1 MTSLP
6 FGRPTRR
13 PQTARKRRELDQA
26 RDARQRAQALALIEA
41 RDAEIIA
48 HLKDVLALDAVELPA
63 TKLL

>member
-1 MTSLP
+1 MTRLP
-6 FGRPTRR
+6 FDRPMRR
-13 PQTARKRRELDQA
+13 PQTARKRRELDQEREA
-26 RDARQRAQALALIEA
+26 RHRALALALIDA